1 MTPPPER
8 HLRLRTSCVEV
19 APSWWIGGDLA
30 ALPTGVRTVVSL
42 DAASGRVTR
51 AGVVEHRHPF
61 RDTRFE
67 RVPRGVLDAAVAA
80 VLTAPAAVLVRC
92 RHGINRSALVVCLA
106 LIQAAGL
113 DPPAAIARVRHARP
127 GALTNPY
134 FEDLVLRFPQDPLR

>member
-1 MTPPPER
+1 MSPPER
-8 HLRLRTSCVEV
+8 HRWLRTSCAEV

-30 ALPTGVRTVVSL
+30 VLPTVVRSVVSL
-42 DAASGRVTR
+42 DAASTPVGR

-67 RVPRGVLDAAVAA
+67 PVPRDVLEAAVAA
-80 VLTAPAAVLVRC
+80 ALSAPAAVLVRC

-106 LIQAAGL
+106 LIDGGRL

-134 FEDLVLRFPQDPLR
+134 FVDLVLRFPQDPLG